1 MNMNRPLI
9 NNSLKSAMEA
19 VERQRREKT
28 FPEEKSLSLSA
39 MEAMAHIQTGD
50 ILLDFLE
57 NITY

>member
-9 NNSLKSAMEA
+9 NNSLKSAMET
-19 VERQRREKT
+19 VDRQRKEKT
-28 FPEEKSLSLSA
+28 FSEETPLSLST

-50 ILLDFLE
+50 ILLDFFE